1 MNILNKLA
9 LVLGAAVMAA
19 PVYAG
24 AAEEGGTVCGRVDA
38 PSSYILQ
45 LEQQPTHDN
54 VIYARS
60 QNEIVKTN
68 VSLDGSFCFKD
79 LKNEVHTLSAF
90 SDAFT
95 GPMVSVTPVSGQTL
109 QVEIVGAAFTPG
121 L

>member
-1 MNILNKLA
+1 MKLLNKVA
-9 LVLGAAVMAA
+9 LVLGAALIAT

-45 LEQQPTHDN
+45 LSQSATKDN

-60 QNEIVKTN
+60 ENELVKAP
-68 VSLDGSFCFKD
+68 VSLDGTFC
-79 LKNEVHTLSAF
+79 LKNLKSEVHTLSAF

-95 GPMVSVTPVSGQTL
+95 GPLVSVKPVSGQTL
-109 QVEIVGAAFTPG
+109 
-121 L
+121 